1 MHLRR
6 KLVLSVLVAASA
18 SGIVAGCSSLDQWER
33 RTIFQHEAALRVDGR
48 DAPEGATEFDLA
60 VPGGGVTGRDKVHVW
75 YLAATQ
81 ADKGATA
88 PTVLYLHGARHNLY
102 GNAARL
108 ERLQALGYNVLA
120 LDYRGFGRS
129 TLILPS
135 EDSAIEDARL
145 AYAELVRREP
155 DPARRI
161 VYGYSLGGAVA
172 IALAR
177 SIDESGGEDIAGVVV
192 ESSFTSI
199 PDVVRTMRWGWL
211 PFLPLAV
218 TNDFDSERRIGAVNK
233 PLLFLHGTADS
244 IVPHTMSDRLYA
256 AARNVPE
263 QYKRVIKIDGASHR
277 GALSMAAGDY
287 GDALRQ
293 FATLAAS
300 RAATHASTRVAS
312 GAMLQPTVAAGAM
325 SVGTQPLHA
334 LPLH

>member
-1 MHLRR
+1 
-6 KLVLSVLVAASA
+6 
-18 SGIVAGCSSLDQWER
+18 
-33 RTIFQHEAALRVDGR
+33 
-48 DAPEGATEFDLA
+48 
-60 VPGGGVTGRDKVHVW
+60 
-75 YLAATQ
+75 
-81 ADKGATA
+81 
-88 PTVLYLHGARHNLY
+88 VLYLHGARHNLY
-102 GNAARL
+102 GNAARI

-135 EDSAIEDARL
+135 EQSAIEDARL

-177 SIDESGGEDIAGVVV
+177 SIDEAGGEDIAGVVV

-211 PFLPLAV
+211 PFVQLAV
-218 TNDFDSERRIGAVNK
+218 SNDFDSESRISALNK

-277 GALSMAAGDY
+277 GALAMAASDY

-293 FATLAAS
+293 FAALAAT
-300 RAATHASTRVAS
+300 RVATHAT
-312 GAMLQPTVAAGAM
+312 LQPAVAAGAV
-325 SVGTQPLHA
+325 SVGVQPLH
-334 LPLH
+334 